1 MKKYILPL
9 MVSLS
14 LALASPLVFAQSSDS
29 NHQNGPRASYHN
41 SSHKTSSRHHDRNRS
56 HDRTTSGHFQRRYDR
71 SYNRGYSQHQNR
83 YHSQRYQRSIH
94 NQRGYGTTRII
105 YTFPQ
110 HSNYRTYNGYYNRS
124 YIPSRYNSP
133 RYYQGNRYVYH
144 SGRYFDKCSSNDQQL
159 ATAMGLILG
168 GAIGNQVSNSNQG
181 TVAGAI
187 IGGVIASQ
195 ISKNNTPRYACY

>member
-14 LALASPLVFAQSSDS
+14 LALASPLAFAQSHDS
-29 NHQNGPRASYHN
+29 GQQNNTRASYHN
-41 SSHKTSSRHHDRNRS
+41 TSNRYHDRHHDRNRS
-56 HDRTTSGHFQRRYDR
+56 HDRYDNRRYDNR
-71 SYNRGYSQHQNR
+71 RYSYNNRTQRHHQPV
-83 YHSQRYQRSIH
+83 Y
-94 NQRGYGTTRII
+94 NQRGYRSTTRIV

-110 HSNYRTYNGYYNRS
+110 NSNYRTYNGYYNRS

-133 RYYQGNRYVYH
+133 RYYQGGRYVYH
-144 SGRYFDKCSSNDQQL
+144 SGRYFDQCSNNDRQL

-168 GAIGNQVSNSNQG
+168 GVIGNQVSHSNQG
-181 TVAGAI
+181 SVAGAI

-195 ISKNNTPRYACY
+195 ISNQNSRHYCY